1 MDKQK
6 YTPMMQQY
14 LEIKE
19 DYADAI
25 VFFRLGDFYEMF
37 FDDAIL
43 ASKVLEIA
51 LTSRD
56 AGAKVPMC
64 GVPYH
69 AVKPYVAK
77 LIDKGFKIAI
87 VEQVTEPGK
96 GLVKREV
103 VRLITPGTVL
113 EEGILDEET
122 NNFIGNICLTEKGY
136 QVSYVDISTGEAYL
150 QEGLEKRE
158 AIDLIFA
165 LKMKEVVLNKFFDEN
180 MINQLKSFD
189 LLISYQDQFDIID
202 TSYTR
207 HLSRE
212 QKRAVS
218 HLTTYLSQTQKHVMA
233 HIMSFEIILRVGQ
246 MKIDTRVKT
255 FRN

>member
-1 MDKQK
+1 MKTTN

-14 LEIKE
+14 LKIKE

-69 AVKPYVAK
+69 AVKPYVQK
-77 LIDKGFKIAI
+77 LIEKGFKIAI
-87 VEQVTEPGK
+87 AEQVSEPGK

-103 VRLITPGTVL
+103 IRLITPGTVF
-113 EEGILDEET
+113 EEGVLDAA
-122 NNFIGNICLTEKGY
+122 Y
-136 QVSYVDISTGEAYL
+136 VSRYKEPIKEHLKKQASYL
-150 QEGLEKRE
+150 R
-158 AIDLIFA
+158 
-165 LKMKEVVLNKFFDEN
+165 
-180 MINQLKSFD
+180 
-189 LLISYQDQFDIID
+189 
-202 TSYTR
+202 
-207 HLSRE
+207 
-212 QKRAVS
+212 
-218 HLTTYLSQTQKHVMA
+218 
-233 HIMSFEIILRVGQ
+233 SFE
-246 MKIDTRVKT
+246 
-255 FRN
+255 